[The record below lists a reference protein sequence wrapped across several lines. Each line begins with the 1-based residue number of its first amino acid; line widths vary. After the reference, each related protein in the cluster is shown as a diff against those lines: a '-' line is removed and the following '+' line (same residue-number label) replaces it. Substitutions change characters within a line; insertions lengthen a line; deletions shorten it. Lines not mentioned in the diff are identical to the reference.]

1 MMQVVDYQQFVRRTN
16 QFISK
21 PRAEALSIA
30 MYGLVGEIGQ
40 LVAAVKKKVLGEGG
54 ETNWDQPNDEIREEL
69 GDAFWYV
76 FAAAQLAND
85 GPFDVLT
92 SDIENL
98 RAEIG
103 GADERARTIAAALDP
118 EALTN
123 FLKEAARFPASPDF
137 LFDDYQ
143 KLAFKTA
150 RTDGK
155 VLIEVCQAVLWQLGA
170 ELLRPTLPA
179 IEINLNQN
187 VADRPTNVVLGEIAW
202 HLSAMASLYHLS
214 LDDDVIAFNCTKVS
228 FRAERGAPTVLHDEA
243 RDPKEQFPRSFD
255 VSFVRVGPGQ
265 SRMYFGGKPLGDD
278 LSDNFYGD
286 DGYRFH
292 DVIHLAF
299 IAHLGWSPVIRGL
312 MKRKRKGGNDRVDEV
327 EDGGRAKVVEE
338 LVIKAIHSEGD
349 RQAKASGRCIVGQ
362 PTRLF
367 PLRSLINFRLL
378 KTLRMYVEGL
388 EVWHNTYWEW
398 EDAIFSGCE
407 MFHRLCQEMQGT
419 VHVDLANRRLT
430 FEPTVSPN
438 VQGITVGLG
447 MGAAN
452 LVPSSCEVKKL
463 LSAEERAA
471 ATTLPRVAYVLAAK
485 RALLGALGLEAAS
498 ETYFAQIEVRLDD
511 VNTLYVKAKEK
522 ALERAWALRA
532 VDYKAAF
539 IESAGSVLCTAT
551 AIADVADVADLS
563 K

>member
-1 MMQVVDYQQFVRRTN
+1 MQVAHYQQFVRHTN
-16 QFISK
+16 QFITK
-21 PRAEALSIA
+21 PRDEALSIA

-69 GDAFWYV
+69 GDAFWYL

-85 GPFDVLT
+85 GPFDVL
-92 SDIENL
+92 SGDIENL

-118 EALTN
+118 QARTD

-170 ELLRPTLPA
+170 ELLRPSLPA
-179 IEINLNQN
+179 IEIDLNQN

-214 LDDDVIAFNCTKVS
+214 LDNVVAFNCTKVS
-228 FRAERGAPTVLHDEA
+228 FRSERGTPTVLHDEA
-243 RDPKEQFPRSFD
+243 RDPKEQFPRCFD

-265 SRMYFGGKPLGDD
+265 SRMYFGGRPLGDD
-278 LSDNFYGD
+278 LTDNFYDD

-312 MKRKRKGGNDRVDEV
+312 MKRKRKSGNNRVDEV

-349 RQAKASGRCIVGQ
+349 RQARASGRCIVGQ

-367 PLRSLINFRLL
+367 PRRSLINFRLL

-398 EDAIFSGCE
+398 EDAIFAGCE
-407 MFHRLCQEMQGT
+407 MFHQLCQEMQGT

-447 MGAAN
+447 MGAAA
-452 LVPSSCEVKKL
+452 LAPSDCEVKKM
-463 LSAEERAA
+463 LSTQERAA
-471 ATTLPRVAYVLAAK
+471 ATAPPRLAYVLAAK
-485 RALLGALGLEAAS
+485 RALLGALGLEVAS
-498 ETYFAQIEVRLDD
+498 EAYWSQIEVRLDAM
-511 VNTLYVKAKEK
+511 NTLYVKVREK
-522 ALERAWALRA
+522 ALDRAWALRA

-551 AIADVADVADLS
+551 AIADVADVADIS

>member
-1 MMQVVDYQQFVRRTN
+1 MQVAQYHQFVRRTN
-16 QFISK
+16 QFIAK
-21 PRAEALSIA
+21 PPREALSIA
-30 MYGLVGEIGQ
+30 IYGLVGEIGQ

-54 ETNWDQPNDEIREEL
+54 EIGWDQPNDEIREEL
-69 GDAFWYV
+69 GDSFWYV

-85 GPFDVLT
+85 GPFDVLA
-92 SDIENL
+92 SNIKNL

-103 GADERARTIAAALDP
+103 GTTERARTIAAALDP
-118 EALTN
+118 QTCNAFLDEAG
-123 FLKEAARFPASPDF
+123 RFPSSADF

-150 RTDGK
+150 CTDGK
-155 VLIEVCQAVLWQLGA
+155 VLIEVCLAVLWQLGA
-170 ELLRPTLPA
+170 ELLRPTLPP
-179 IEINLNQN
+179 IEIDLSKN
-187 VADRPTNVVLGEIAW
+187 VTNRPTNVVLGEIAW

-214 LDDDVIAFNCTKVS
+214 LDEVIAFNCTKVG
-228 FRAERGAPTVLHDEA
+228 FRSERGTPTVLHDEG
-243 RDPKEQFPRSFD
+243 RDQKEQFPRCFD
-255 VSFVRVGPGQ
+255 VSFVRVGPGR

-278 LSDNFYGD
+278 LTDNYYSD

-292 DVIHLAF
+292 DVIHLAL

-312 MKRKRKGGNDRVDEV
+312 MKRKRKSGNDRVDEV
-327 EDGGRAKVVEE
+327 EDGGRAQVVEE

-349 RQAKASGRCIVGQ
+349 RQAKASGCCVIGQ

-367 PLRSLINFRLL
+367 PRRSLINFRLL

-388 EVWHNTYWEW
+388 EVWNNAYWEW
-398 EDAIFSGCE
+398 EDAIFAGCE
-407 MFHRLCQEMQGT
+407 MFHQLCQEMQGT
-419 VHVDLANRRLT
+419 VRVDLANRRLM
-430 FEPTVSPN
+430 FEPAVSPN

-452 LVPSSCEVKKL
+452 LTPPEGEIAKM
-463 LSAEERAA
+463 LSPQERASA
-471 ATTLPRVAYVLAAK
+471 SSSQRMAYVLAAK
-485 RALLGALGLEAAS
+485 RALLGALGLDSAANA
-498 ETYFAQIEVRLDD
+498 YWPQIEVRLDD
-511 VNTLYVKAKEK
+511 MNTLYVKAKND

-551 AIADVADVADLS
+551 AIADVRDVS

>member
-1 MMQVVDYQQFVRRTN
+1 MQIDHYQQFVRHTN
-16 QFISK
+16 QFITK
-21 PRAEALSIA
+21 PRNEALSIA

-40 LVAAVKKKVLGEGG
+40 LVAAVKKKVLGESG

-76 FAAAQLAND
+76 FAAAQMANE
-85 GPFDVLT
+85 GPFDVLAG
-92 SDIENL
+92 DIKNL
-98 RAEIG
+98 HAEIG
-103 GADERARTIAAALDP
+103 GTTERARTIAATLGP
-118 EALTN
+118 EARDA
-123 FLKEAARFPASPDF
+123 FLEEAARFPASPDF
-137 LFDDYQ
+137 AFDDYQ

-155 VLIEVCQAVLWQLGA
+155 ALIEVCQAVLWQLGA
-170 ELLRPTLPA
+170 ELLRRTLPP
-179 IEINLNQN
+179 IEIDLNKN

-214 LDDDVIAFNCTKVS
+214 LDDVIAFNRTKVS
-228 FRAERGAPTVLHDEA
+228 FRSERGAPTALHDED
-243 RDPKEQFPRSFD
+243 RDAKEQFPRRFD
-255 VSFVRVGPGQ
+255 VSFVRIGPGR
-265 SRMYFGGKPLGDD
+265 SRMYVGGKPLGHD
-278 LSDNFYGD
+278 LTDNFYED

-292 DVIHLAF
+292 DVIHLAL

-312 MKRKRKGGNDRVDEV
+312 MKRKRRSGNDRVDEV
-327 EDGGRAKVVEE
+327 EDGGRAQVVEE

-367 PLRSLINFRLL
+367 PNRSLINFRLL

-388 EVWHNTYWEW
+388 EVWDNTYWEW
-398 EDAIFSGCE
+398 EDAIFAGCE
-407 MFHRLCQEMQGT
+407 MFHHLCQEMQGT
-419 VHVDLANRRLT
+419 VHVDLENRRLT

-447 MGAAN
+447 MGAAS
-452 LVPSSCEVKKL
+452 LAPSDEEVKKT
-463 LSAEERAA
+463 LSTQERAI
-471 ATTLPRVAYVLAAK
+471 ATTPPSLAYVLAAK
-485 RALLGALGLEAAS
+485 RALLGALGLDAAAD
-498 ETYFAQIEVRLDD
+498 TYWPQIEVRLDNL
-511 VNTLYVKAKEK
+511 NTPFVKTKDK
-522 ALERAWALRA
+522 ALDRAWALRA

-551 AIADVADVADLS
+551 AIADVADVS